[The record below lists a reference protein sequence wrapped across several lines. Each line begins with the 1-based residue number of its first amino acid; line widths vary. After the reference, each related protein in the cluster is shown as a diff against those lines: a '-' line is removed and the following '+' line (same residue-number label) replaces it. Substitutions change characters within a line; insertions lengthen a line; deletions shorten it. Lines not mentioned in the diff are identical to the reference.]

1 MSEYGLSIRSQL
13 YAPRARQRRNLYSPK
28 MNTLQSD
35 KRSFFFLPQIY
46 LSLRYLKLEH
56 EEGALLTDVK
66 LEGGHS

>member
-1 MSEYGLSIRSQL
+1 MSEYGLSIRIQL
-13 YAPRARQRRNLYSPK
+13 RAPRARQRRNLFSPN

-35 KRSFFFLPQIY
+35 KHSFFFLPQIY